1 MADRDLNA
9 PASGPTAPFQQRW
22 VDLGAGVYAPAA
34 VSLLTPAE
42 SLVNDANLNDSDK
55 TFTVPASTIWEPLF
69 VYVELIT
76 EVGGGNRKMR
86 LEIGDGTDLYWFKEW
101 TPAQAASLTRH
112 YFAGPSLPDDAA
124 FDGADRAR
132 MELEPRFALDA
143 GWTIRLFDVNAVDAA
158 ADDMTVRVLGDTR
171 SG

>member
-1 MADRDLNA
+1 MADKDLTV
-9 PASGPTAPFQQRW
+9 PGSGPTSPFLQRW
-22 VDLGAGVYAPAA
+22 VDLGAGVYAPA
-34 VSLLTPAE
+34 VVDLLTPAE
-42 SLVNDANLNDSDK
+42 SLVNDAALNDSDK
-55 TFTVPASTIWEPLF
+55 TFAVPASTVWEPLF
-69 VYVELIT
+69 IYVEFIT
-76 EVGGGNRKMR
+76 VVGGGVRKMR

-101 TPAQAASLTRH
+101 TPTQAASLTRH

-143 GWTIRLFDVNAVDAA
+143 AWTIRLFDVNAVAA
-158 ADDMTVRVLGDTR
+158 ATDDMTVRVLGDTR